1 MIPEAPPT
9 AFDYPLILKKDWMAL
24 VIKPSF
30 LSIFVCKNLI
40 M

>member
-30 LSIFVCKNLI
+30 CQYLYVRI
-40 M
+40 